1 MSKIE
6 LTEEQ
11 KQLQK
16 HKNWFIETLHELEE
30 KTDEIF
36 GDGSDEKIEVKISI
50 ESGYIKY
57 SIWRERHSAPIRR
70 LLQEIYD
77 EQPKKHN

>member
-11 KQLQK
+11 EQFQK
-16 HKNWFIETLHELEE
+16 HKNWFVETLHELEE

-57 SIWRERHSAPIRR
+57 SISRERQALPIRR
-70 LLQEIYD
+70 VLKEIYD
-77 EQPKKHN
+77 EQSKKHN